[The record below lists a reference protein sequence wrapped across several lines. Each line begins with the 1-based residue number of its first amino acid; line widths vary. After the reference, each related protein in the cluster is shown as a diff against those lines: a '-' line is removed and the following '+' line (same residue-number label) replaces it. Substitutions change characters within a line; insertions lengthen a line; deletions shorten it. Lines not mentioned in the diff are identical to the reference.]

1 MIYSTKGVF
10 LLIAIFI
17 GLQTSSNRL
26 LNYEM
31 ESVSLFIPTQQD
43 AHEHIKSNV
52 FATSKAVNLSSE
64 NSGQWTSESDTDYVS
79 WNLTIQEEASS
90 LNFGFSEFVL
100 PPSARFTICDASG
113 NRCQEFLPK
122 KNLQHHLQL
131 WTPILK
137 GGFARLSLRLL
148 EEEKSLLKLKLN
160 TINSGIIKAE
170 NRSIEQGCLIDIVC
184 NEQFPQIDDFEAE
197 IQSVA
202 LITIEGTRICSGV
215 LLNNVREDFTPYFL
229 TARHCGINAQNA
241 ASVVVHWNYENT
253 NCRFGME
260 NNKVEGDGSLEQ
272 FNSGAEFLADLQRSD
287 FTLLRLNDPVLEEA
301 NAFFAGWDA
310 RSASPAN
317 VTTVHHANTEE
328 KRITFAT
335 GKTSITRHFGED
347 EDPELNHIRVS
358 KWEISSTSGGSSGG
372 PLFDHNHRVV
382 GQLHGGLAAC
392 GNQEPDWFGRFHT
405 SWLGDEIPERQLK
418 HWLDP
423 DDTGLEF
430 IDGIWNGLNPLALQI
445 AATQPSE
452 IVCNGDSTGSILID
466 VFNGSGP
473 FEYSIDGGENFQAQ
487 ALFQN
492 LAAGEYIVLV
502 RDANQNTSTEILFE
516 VSEPEL
522 LDFDFVQEYNQIALM
537 IRGGNAP
544 YLVSLNGQISFDTLY
559 SNLPTGIYPF
569 TVTDANGCVQ
579 ELDIDLQYDAFQAIA
594 DISQTISCFDAVD
607 GKITL
612 VHSGT
617 LGPYQYK
624 LNDGA
629 FGPDNVFEN
638 LAPGNYLGTV
648 RDSLGNIVLTQA
660 VELVSPE
667 ALSIDVSQVEENV
680 VVNVN
685 GGVPPYLYQYDGAV
699 PTTSNSFNINESVQV
714 ITIIDSNDCTET
726 FDNVLTSTDRL
737 DANLSIDLYPNPA
750 SHSLYIKPNSEILLG
765 YKIHD
770 VAGRLIRNVDGIE
783 LSTGIQ
789 KINVE
794 EFPAGIYFLEV
805 NVTSG
810 KSKVMKFNVL

>member
-1 MIYSTKGVF
+1 MINSTKGILF
-10 LLIAIFI
+10 LIAIFI
-17 GLQTSSNRL
+17 GLQISSNRL
-26 LNYEM
+26 LNYEA
-31 ESVSLFIPTQQD
+31 ESFSQSTPTQQD
-43 AHEHIKSNV
+43 AHEYIKSNV
-52 FATSKAVNLSSE
+52 FATSKPVNLTTE
-64 NSGQWTSESDTDYVS
+64 NSGQWTSESNTDYVS

-100 PPSARFTICDASG
+100 PPSARFTICDESG
-113 NRCQEFLPK
+113 KRCQEFLPK
-122 KNLQHHLQL
+122 SNVQHHLQL

-148 EEEKSLLKLKLN
+148 KEEKSLLKLKLN
-160 TINSGIIKAE
+160 TINKGIIEAV
-170 NRSIEQGCLIDIVC
+170 NRSNEQECLIDIVC

-272 FNSGAEFLADLQRSD
+272 FNSGAVFLSDLQRSD

-310 RSASPAN
+310 RSVSPAN

-347 EDPELNHIRVS
+347 EDPELNHIRVPQ
-358 KWEISSTSGGSSGG
+358 WDISSTSGGSSGG

-405 SWLGDEIPERQLK
+405 SWLGDEVPERQLK

-445 AATQPSE
+445 AATQPSM
-452 IVCNGDSTGSILID
+452 IACSGDRTGSILID
-466 VFNGSGP
+466 VFNGFGP
-473 FEYSIDGGENFQAQ
+473 FEYSIDGGENFQEQ

-492 LAAGEYIVLV
+492 LAAGEYLVLV
-502 RDANQNTSTEILFE
+502 RDANQNTSAEMLFE
-516 VSEPEL
+516 VTEPEL
-522 LDFDFVQEYNQIALM
+522 LDLEFVQEYNQIALM
-537 IRGGNAP
+537 ISGGNAP
-544 YLVSLNGQISFDTLY
+544 YLISLDGQISFDTIYANLPVGLY
-559 SNLPTGIYPF
+559 SF

-579 ELDIDLQYDAFQAIA
+579 VLDIDLRYDAFQAIA
-594 DISQTISCFDAVD
+594 DISQPISCFDAVD

-617 LGPYQYK
+617 VGPYQYK
-624 LNDGA
+624 LNDGD

-648 RDSLGNIVLTQA
+648 RDNLGNIVLTQEVA
-660 VELVSPE
+660 LEAPE
-667 ALSIDVSQVEENV
+667 SLSIDVTQVEENV
-680 VVNVN
+680 IVTVS
-685 GGVPPYLYQYDGAV
+685 GGVPPYLYQYDGAMPSV
-699 PTTSNSFNINESVQV
+699 SNSFNINESVQI
-714 ITIIDSNDCTET
+714 ITIIDANDCTES

-737 DANLSIDLYPNPA
+737 EANISIDLYPNPA
-750 SHSLYIKPNSEILLG
+750 SHSLYLNSNIELLQS

-770 VAGRLIRNVDGIE
+770 IAGKLIRIEEGIVQ
-783 LSTGIQ
+783 SRGTHQ
-789 KINVE
+789 VNVE
-794 EFPAGIYFLEV
+794 EFPAGTYFLEV
-805 NVTSG
+805 KVASG
-810 KSKVMKFNVL
+810 KSKVLKFNVL